1 MKRRPEEDLVHN
13 GSLAEDKGDTMSED
27 SNSAG
32 PSTGRTHVTIPASPL
47 IPERNIKAAVPT
59 MRKLMFD
66 LASSSSGSRAT
77 QHYHRKALRRAL
89 RGPLDRVNVLGD
101 DDGTYGHTG
110 CVIML
115 HCRMTYHEHF
125 WQMRECPQLGDGWRD
140 PPKWRR

>member
-1 MKRRPEEDLVHN
+1 MKRHTEEELVQN
-13 GSLAEDKGDTMSED
+13 ASLAEDKDDTMSED

-32 PSTGRTHVTIPASPL
+32 PSRGRTHVTMPTSSL
-47 IPERNIKAAVPT
+47 IPEHNIKAAVPT

-66 LASSSSGSRAT
+66 LASSSTGSCAT

-110 CVIML
+110 
-115 HCRMTYHEHF
+115 
-125 WQMRECPQLGDGWRD
+125 
-140 PPKWRR
+140 

>member
-1 MKRRPEEDLVHN
+1 MKRRPEEELVQN
-13 GSLAEDKGDTMSED
+13 GSPAEDKDDTMSED

-32 PSTGRTHVTIPASPL
+32 SSRGRTHVTIPVSPL
-47 IPERNIKAAVPT
+47 IPEPNIKAAVPT

-66 LASSSSGSRAT
+66 LASSSTGLCAS

-110 CVIML
+110 
-115 HCRMTYHEHF
+115 
-125 WQMRECPQLGDGWRD
+125 
-140 PPKWRR
+140 